1 MGECARAQRQAEDV
15 SSASIAASM
24 EAALQRQLQSTGSY
38 SYMASYY
45 YEAYMGSY
53 SYYYELDTS
62 STVTTAAPTPKAS
75 ARARARHD
83 DRSPLPRA
91 LDPAHDHSPLPRVS
105 SMRD

>member
-1 MGECARAQRQAEDV
+1 
-15 SSASIAASM
+15 M

-62 STVTTAAPTPKAS
+62 STATTATTAAPTPKAS

-91 LDPAHDHSPLPRVS
+91 LDPAHDHSPLLRVS